1 MAGSVIRARHRVRC
15 RTRFAS
21 LQLPNCEE
29 TERCF
34 SPGKEFASTVSATDF
49 QAVKEQIRQSV
60 DIVELVGS
68 YVTLRRQ
75 GRNYGALCPWHDDS
89 RPSLQVNPER
99 QTFKCWVCQI
109 GGDIFSFLM
118 RMENV
123 EFREALEMLAD
134 RAGIELKPTRQSGDQ
149 ESQFDRRNL
158 YRVMAWAEQQY
169 CQCLRQSREAEPARR
184 YVQDRGMPD
193 AIAQNFHVGFAPD
206 RWDWLLSR
214 AAEVGHSPEVLER
227 VGLVMPRQSG
237 GGFYD
242 RFRGRLM
249 FSIRDVRSRPIA
261 FGGRIL
267 PGVGSDDPDRAGAKY
282 INSPETPLFSKSSEL
297 YALDQARAGIAHEGG
312 VVVMEGYTDVI
323 AAHQHG
329 INHAVAVLGTALTE
343 RHVTLLRRFTDSV
356 TLVLDGDEAGQRR
369 TMQILDELLALFV
382 ENEIDLRILTLPE
395 GGDPCD
401 VIATQGSD
409 AFRQLLSTSVDALD
423 HKINAVTNGL
433 ASAPGTHRTAQAIE
447 ELLTAVARALPR
459 EVAATSTSF
468 VREQQVLA
476 KLSNQFGLAEEA
488 LRARLTA
495 RRQDL
500 AQRSRPRLTSPDQA
514 APAPPQRIELIAW
527 EKELLELLL
536 HLPEHLPRIAEQLS
550 TDQISSPLCRS
561 FYEKSL
567 EVMHAGQVPTFDDL
581 MNSTNDE
588 VAKNLLVDCYE
599 LGSEKLGSDA
609 EQRVEDLLA
618 SVVASQEKARHQSQL
633 AELKQQ
639 SLDPEHEQEV
649 LAELFQDLKRR
660 QTGSKPTDG

>member
-1 MAGSVIRARHRVRC
+1 M
-15 RTRFAS
+15 
-21 LQLPNCEE
+21 P
-29 TERCF
+29 
-34 SPGKEFASTVSATDF
+34 ATDF
-49 QAVKEQIRQSV
+49 QDAKEQIRQSV
-60 DIVELVGS
+60 DIVDLVGS

-99 QTFKCWVCQI
+99 QTFKCWVCDI
-109 GGDIFSFLM
+109 GGDVFSFVM

-123 EFREALEMLAD
+123 EFREAMELLAD
-134 RAGIELKPTRQSGDQ
+134 RAGIELRPSRQTGEQ
-149 ESQFDRRNL
+149 QSQFDRRNL

-184 YVQDRGMPD
+184 YLQERGITD
-193 AIAQNFHVGFAPD
+193 DVTQSFHIGFAPES
-206 RWDWLLSR
+206 WDWLLSR
-214 AAEVGHSPEVLER
+214 AAEASHNPAVLER

-237 GGFYD
+237 GGYYD

-261 FGGRIL
+261 FGGRVL

-282 INSPETPLFSKSSEL
+282 INSPETSLFSKSSEL
-297 YALDQARAGIAHEGG
+297 YALDLARAGIAHEGG

-409 AFRQLLSTSVDALD
+409 AFRHLLSTSVDALD

-447 ELLTAVARALPR
+447 ELITAVARALPR
-459 EVAATSTSF
+459 QASATSASF
-468 VREQQVLA
+468 VREQQVLS
-476 KLSNQFGLAEEA
+476 KLSSQFGLAEDA
-488 LRARLTA
+488 LRTRLSA

-500 AQRSRPRLTSPDQA
+500 AQSNRPRLTPTDQHTTVR
-514 APAPPQRIELIAW
+514 PQSVQLLAW
-527 EKELLELLL
+527 ERELLELLL

-550 TDQISSPLCRS
+550 GDQLSSPFCRA

-567 EVMHAGQVPTFDDL
+567 EVMHTGQVPTFDDF

-588 VAKNLLVDCYE
+588 YAKNLLVDCYE
-599 LGSEKLGSDA
+599 LGSEKLGSDPQ
-609 EQRVEDLLA
+609 QRVEDLLA
-618 SVVASQEKARHQSQL
+618 SVAASQEQARHQSQL

-639 SLDPEHEQEV
+639 RLDPEHEQEV

-660 QTGSKPTDG
+660 QTGSKPTEG